1 MLNQVESM
9 FDNMTKKVKR
19 LKKPAYEANMK
30 AFRETYGHYLGEMT
44 SFIDER
50 EDKEEAAKEIS
61 LCFVNKVKEHFL
73 VRGKIK
79 PVTQMDLNMFMIY
92 YVFPAILLTYHDY
105 AKLLAD
111 TLCSTWNKQ
120 FEKTNIGYTDYQ
132 TLHGYFREKI
142 FGIF

>member
-19 LKKPAYEANMK
+19 MKKPAYEANMK
-30 AFRETYGHYLGEMT
+30 AFRENYGHYLQEMT
-44 SFIDER
+44 GFIDGR

-61 LCFVNKVKEHFL
+61 LCFVKQVKEHFL
-73 VRGKIK
+73 VRGRIK
-79 PVTQMDLNMFMIY
+79 SVTQMDLNMFMIY
-92 YVFPAILLTYHDY
+92 YVFPAILLTYHDH